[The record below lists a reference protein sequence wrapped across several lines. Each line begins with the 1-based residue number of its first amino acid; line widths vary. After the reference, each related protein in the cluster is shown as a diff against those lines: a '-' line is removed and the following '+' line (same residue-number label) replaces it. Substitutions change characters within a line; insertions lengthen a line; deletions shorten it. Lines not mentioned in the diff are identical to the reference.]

1 MGQPQLI
8 STKSMPLAYSL
19 PRISAVGTIV
29 EGLFPASWT
38 PKMDSEGCRR
48 TSDHSSR
55 EEARKEVARP
65 TSAHQKLG
73 KEETPDTYFP
83 HMLYRHRG
91 RRIVAG
97 TAGTVFK
104 GEFKTKGIT
113 HQVSDSCERCQILRK
128 LRTCRTRITTT
139 ISHRFSPSNA
149 ASSFQR
155 NAQVRQGCR
164 FDLTCRQS
172 ALLRSRQSA
181 EGLVVQGLPGLVC
194 PRLGRPVVFRLVSH

>member
-29 EGLFPASWT
+29 EGLLPASWT
-38 PKMDSEGCRR
+38 PKRDSEGCRR
-48 TSDHSSR
+48 TRDHSSR

-65 TSAHQKLG
+65 TSALQKLR
-73 KEETPDTYFP
+73 KEEAPDTYFL

-97 TAGTVFK
+97 TAWNVFK
-104 GEFKTKGIT
+104 GKFETKGTT
-113 HQVSDSCERCQILRK
+113 HQVSDSCERCQISRK
-128 LRTCRTRITTT
+128 LRTCRTGITTT
-139 ISHRFSPSNA
+139 ISHMFSPSNA

-155 NAQVRQGCR
+155 
-164 FDLTCRQS
+164 S
-172 ALLRSRQSA
+172 A
-181 EGLVVQGLPGLVC
+181 
-194 PRLGRPVVFRLVSH
+194 